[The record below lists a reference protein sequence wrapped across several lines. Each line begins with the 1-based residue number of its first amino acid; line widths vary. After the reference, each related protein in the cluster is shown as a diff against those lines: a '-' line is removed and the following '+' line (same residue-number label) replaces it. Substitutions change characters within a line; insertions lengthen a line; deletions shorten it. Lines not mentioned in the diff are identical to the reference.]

1 MSNEQCPLE
10 TVQDRLITEVLSPH
24 PQFQCI
30 APKNVAAE
38 RNSQREPER
47 QYSEEILS
55 ALVLRYEDPMSNNRW
70 DSPLFNFVND
80 QLDEICDQINQALFE
95 RRAPRPNESTQAVRR
110 FLDSKKILSDSWAIL
125 GRFRNEDQSSQSML
139 ISPPPL
145 TAQIP
150 KSDNNFLQSI
160 DSKTKSIVEQI
171 MKAQEFG
178 QLKNIQIDDCK
189 LQVALNKKL
198 TIIELNKFRRQFI
211 SFIRKFPTPVDQI
224 SSSFVQYLNVNCNA

>member
-55 ALVLRYEDPMSNNRW
+55 ALVLRYEDPMSTNRW
-70 DSPLFNFVND
+70 DSPLFNFVNG

-110 FLDSKKILSDSWAIL
+110 FWGSKKILSDS
-125 GRFRNEDQSSQSML
+125 
-139 ISPPPL
+139 
-145 TAQIP
+145 
-150 KSDNNFLQSI
+150 
-160 DSKTKSIVEQI
+160 
-171 MKAQEFG
+171 
-178 QLKNIQIDDCK
+178 
-189 LQVALNKKL
+189 
-198 TIIELNKFRRQFI
+198 
-211 SFIRKFPTPVDQI
+211 
-224 SSSFVQYLNVNCNA
+224 